1 MGFIHGCNICNTP
14 RDIGEIETNDLNKL
28 ILTKLSTNIIH
39 LRQATTMSNVEN
51 YEINKILT
59 SINITTPDDIEFP
72 NDIITQIRDKNAS
85 LKLENIKYS
94 NGDTYDGTINKN
106 NKKEGFGTYTT
117 NNGYIIKSLWKD
129 DQISDYGI
137 FIDPEGNYIKGTI
150 INGDIKEGELLIK
163 NKMKYIGE
171 FLQKLPNNK
180 GILYNFSDKFI
191 YEGDF
196 VEGEMDGQGIIKYM
210 DGSWYEGQFKKDKYD
225 GKGKL
230 VFKNGGIYEGEF
242 NNNLINGKGKF
253 IYSDGKIYEGDFING
268 LKHGFGRITWNENK
282 YFEGYWINNKQ
293 HGEGKYYLNGNTLNG
308 IFRYGKL
315 IMKI

>member
-28 ILTKLSTNIIH
+28 ILTKLSTNVIH
-39 LRQATTMSNVEN
+39 LRQETTMSNIEN

-59 SINITTPDDIEFP
+59 SISITTPDDIEFP

-85 LKLENIKYS
+85 LKQENIKYS

-106 NKKEGFGTYTT
+106 NKKEGFGIYRTK
-117 NNGYIIKSLWKD
+117 NGYIYKSLWED
-129 DQISDYGI
+129 DKICDYGI

-150 INGDIKEGELLIK
+150 VNGDIGEGELLIK

-196 VEGEMDGQGIIKYM
+196 LLGEMDGKGIIKYM
-210 DGSWYEGQFKKDKYD
+210 DGTS
-225 GKGKL
+225 
-230 VFKNGGIYEGEF
+230 
-242 NNNLINGKGKF
+242 
-253 IYSDGKIYEGDFING
+253 YEGDFKNG
-268 LKHGFGRITWNENK
+268 FKHGYGKIIYNENK

-293 HGEGKYYLNGNTLNG
+293 HGEGKYCLNGKELKA